1 MKSFL
6 LGNRDYRPIGLD
18 IGHSSIKMIQLAA
31 NNGNISVVAAE
42 KVNFGPDTNGDEIK
56 RRDFIVSSIKKLM
69 ADGNFRGSDVISSM
83 QNEQLRITSIRLSQS
98 QTDGI
103 DEILKRE
110 VADRFNLDAQKDS
123 INYILAGNVRQG
135 DEIMNEYILF
145 AADSRTIKEHIE
157 ILEEAKLRPV
167 GIEPVPYALFRSF
180 ERLLRREE
188 DKEQAEVFI
197 DIGSRSSTVVFSRA
211 GEIGLV
217 KQIPIGTEQIN
228 QEIALRLGLTDLEA
242 ENLRNRLSKFS
253 RQAVNED
260 LEPEPSEQNVAAIY
274 MDDMN
279 TTTRQVAI
287 DAITSVAERLARE
300 ILLCFRYYTVTFRGK
315 RVQRAIFTGGGA
327 YESSLLGIL
336 KQQLSVDIEVAQP
349 LLNIDMAQSRF
360 ESDRRGANCEWAVAV
375 GLGLKSCDLYG
386 KDGKK
391 KFRI

>member
-6 LGNRDYRPIGLD
+6 LRNRECRPIGLD

-31 NNGNISVVAAE
+31 NNGSISVVAAE
-42 KVNFGPDTNGDEIK
+42 KVNFEPGINGDEKK
-56 RRDFIVSSIKKLM
+56 RKDFIVSSIRKLM
-69 ADGNFRGSDVISSM
+69 AGGRFKGSDVISSI

-103 DEILKRE
+103 DEILKKE
-110 VADRFNLDAQKDS
+110 VANRFNLDAEKDS

-135 DEIMNEYILF
+135 EEIMNEYILF

-157 ILEEAKLRPV
+157 TLEEAKLRPV

-197 DIGSRSSTVVFSRA
+197 DIGSCSSTVVFSRA
-211 GEIGLV
+211 GELGLV
-217 KQIPIGTEQIN
+217 KHIPIGTEQIN
-228 QEIALRLGLTDLEA
+228 QEIAGRLGLSDLEA
-242 ENLRNRLSKFS
+242 ESLRYRMLKFC
-253 RQAVNED
+253 RQAANED
-260 LEPEPSEQNVAAIY
+260 CAVQASEQKTAAVC

-279 TTTRQVAI
+279 TTSRQVAS
-287 DAITSVAERLARE
+287 DAIGAVAERLAKE

-315 RVQRAIFTGGGA
+315 RVQRAVFTGGGA
-327 YESSLLGIL
+327 YEDSLLGIL

-349 LLNIDMAQSRF
+349 LLNFDMKQSRF

-375 GLGLKSCDLYG
+375 GLGLKGCDLRG
-386 KDGKK
+386 RDGKK
-391 KFRI
+391 KNRI

>member
-6 LGNRDYRPIGLD
+6 IRNREYRPIGLD

-31 NNGNISVVAAE
+31 NNGSISVIAAE
-42 KVNFGPDTNGDEIK
+42 KVNLEPDINGDEKK
-56 RRDFIVSSIKKLM
+56 RKDFIVSSIRKLM
-69 ADGNFRGSDVISSM
+69 ASGRFKGSEVISSI

-103 DEILKRE
+103 DQILKRE
-110 VADRFNLDAQKDS
+110 VANRFNLDAEQDS

-135 DEIMNEYILF
+135 EEIMNEYILF

-157 ILEEAKLRPV
+157 TLEEAKLRPA

-197 DIGSRSSTVVFSRA
+197 DIGSCSTTVVFSRA

-217 KQIPIGTEQIN
+217 KHIPIGTEQIN
-228 QEIALRLGLTDLEA
+228 QEIAGRLGLSDFEA
-242 ENLRNRLSKFS
+242 ESLRNRMLKFS
-253 RQAVNED
+253 RQAANED
-260 LEPEPSEQNVAAIY
+260 CAVQASEQKTAAVC

-279 TTTRQVAI
+279 TTARQVAS
-287 DAITSVAERLARE
+287 DAITTVAERLAKE

-315 RVQRAIFTGGGA
+315 RVQRAVFTGGGA
-327 YESSLLGIL
+327 YENSLLGIL

-349 LLNIDMAQSRF
+349 LLNIDMKQSRF
-360 ESDRRGANCEWAVAV
+360 ESDRRGTNCEWAVAV
-375 GLGLKSCDLYG
+375 GLGLKGCGLRGNDE
-386 KDGKK
+386 K
-391 KFRI
+391 KFRN